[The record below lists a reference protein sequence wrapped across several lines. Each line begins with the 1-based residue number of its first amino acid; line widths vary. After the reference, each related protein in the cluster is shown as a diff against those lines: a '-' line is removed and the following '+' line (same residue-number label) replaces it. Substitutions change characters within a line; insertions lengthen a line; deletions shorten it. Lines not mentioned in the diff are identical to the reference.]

1 MQINKSN
8 LKKIIQEELSKI
20 LKEGGMQDN
29 PGLGHSGGGFER
41 ERAWIAS
48 YINAWF
54 NQRAAGNAR
63 WPLSKDLRDG
73 AAGVPGDP
81 WRANVSFNKALRED
95 GVIAPEDVDHFA
107 NALENL
113 ADAIEADNTLVD
125 PKIIGKKGDWYKY
138 AQGI

>member
-1 MQINKSN
+1 MKIKNSYLKQIVK
-8 LKKIIQEELSKI
+8 EELSKI

-54 NQRAAGNAR
+54 NQQAAGNAR
-63 WPLSKDLRDG
+63 QSLAEDLRDG

-95 GVIAPEDVDHFA
+95 RVIAPEDVDHFA